1 MATRKNM
8 RRSSRKATCKSRRST
23 RKLEGGKRK
32 PSAWNTLVK
41 RTFEEMRR
49 KDRKASF
56 GDALKEA
63 ARRKEREGM

>member
-1 MATRKNM
+1 MATRKAQ
-8 RRSSRKATCKSRRST
+8 RKSSRRNATRRQD
-23 RKLEGGKRK
+23 GGKRK
-32 PSAWNTLVK
+32 MSEWNRLVK

-63 ARRKEREGM
+63 ARRKNNA

>member
-1 MATRKNM
+1 MATRKNT
-8 RRSSRKATCKSRRST
+8 RRASCKDRKSRRST
-23 RKLEGGKRK
+23 RKMDGGKRK
-32 PSAWNTLVK
+32 ASAWNTLVK

-63 ARRKEREGM
+63 ARRKKREGM

>member
-1 MATRKNM
+1 MATRKN
-8 RRSSRKATCKSRRST
+8 RKTSRKDRKT
-23 RKLEGGKRK
+23 RKQEGGKRRM
-32 PSAWNTLVK
+32 SSWNKLVK

-63 ARRKEREGM
+63 ARRKSRGEM